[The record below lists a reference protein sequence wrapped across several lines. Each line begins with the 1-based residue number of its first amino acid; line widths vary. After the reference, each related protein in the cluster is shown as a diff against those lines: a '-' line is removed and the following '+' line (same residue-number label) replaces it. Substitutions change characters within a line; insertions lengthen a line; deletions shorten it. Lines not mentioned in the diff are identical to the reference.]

1 MFIHLFGCTGS
12 WLQPMGPSIFGAAR
26 KLLVVACGSSSL
38 IRDQTWAPAL
48 GAQSLSHWTT
58 REIPSLWFDDHDDA
72 VPLEGTQSVT
82 VMRHMLFLLYPATY
96 EQGIC
101 IQRSTAACVRSRRF
115 GRGAT
120 RLWPQDCFRPKLGV
134 LLIMFYHQ
142 TM

>member
-1 MFIHLFGCTGS
+1 MQTLRCNMWALVP
-12 WLQPMGPSIFGAAR
+12 WLGIEPRP
-26 KLLVVACGSSSL
+26 
-38 IRDQTWAPAL
+38 PAL